1 MKNYI
6 PEEINIL
13 NEKRNFLLSL
23 RKKRINTKLNESRFK
38 YLKSSGENQ
47 KINKKDNNNEQEQEK
62 KNPLIISIKFKFNEL
77 LSDKVNTEEKYI
89 LILQELFDNI
99 SMFVKNYK
107 AKTISEPLIESAII
121 EKIYND
127 LMIKKYINNKEIL
140 NKVLVIYSCVV
151 FIYNHFPHTNAF
163 KNKFIS
169 NIKYINLY
177 ISLLDSQDDE
187 EVIYNIYKFMG
198 LLCHKSSEIMIK
210 LYNEKIMDKIIDNN
224 IFDADNDIIQIKTWC
239 ISLFDINIKYNEN
252 INLSL
257 KIQKYYFFV
266 FYNFLNKY
274 NCDIELLENFMKVII
289 NLSYCIDDEYI
300 NKLLNSN
307 LLEFLLNS
315 QIDENILE
323 ENILIVIGNMSCI
336 SNNTILS
343 KLYIKSIPFLT
354 DILKSNNGKNNIYSL
369 SLWCI
374 NNFSYNENLCLDIF
388 LQKNFLFIYKN
399 FVDKEA
405 LDENIFIEICIG
417 FKNLIHSINNN
428 TNIENK
434 YYSNIKEYN
443 IMSCI
448 IEGFKKLE
456 NIKNIYKVGQNAI
469 ELIFLLLTFHNE
481 EFVNFNRNVFE
492 IKGGNEYIF
501 NKIKFIL
508 LQKNNTNNK
517 EQTDEI
523 NEEYNILEFIH
534 FIQTYLLDYEIN

>member
-47 KINKKDNNNEQEQEK
+47 KINKKDNNNDQEQEK

-354 DILKSNNGKNNIYSL
+354 DILKSNNCKNNIYSL
-369 SLWCI
+369 SLLCI
-374 NNFSYNENLCLDIF
+374 NNFTYNENLCLDIF
-388 LQKNFLFIYKN
+388 LQKN
-399 FVDKEA
+399 
-405 LDENIFIEICIG
+405 
-417 FKNLIHSINNN
+417 
-428 TNIENK
+428 
-434 YYSNIKEYN
+434 
-443 IMSCI
+443 
-448 IEGFKKLE
+448 
-456 NIKNIYKVGQNAI
+456 
-469 ELIFLLLTFHNE
+469 
-481 EFVNFNRNVFE
+481 
-492 IKGGNEYIF
+492 
-501 NKIKFIL
+501 
-508 LQKNNTNNK
+508 
-517 EQTDEI
+517 
-523 NEEYNILEFIH
+523 
-534 FIQTYLLDYEIN
+534 